1 MPSITP
7 FLWYSDKAEEAA
19 RFYASVVPDSRVDQ
33 VSGLAAES
41 LSGPPGSVKV
51 VQFTLAGR
59 PFMTM
64 SAGPLDPFNHAV
76 SFMIECDGQ
85 EEIDRLWNALLDG
98 GQPDECGWPQ
108 DRSGLCWQIVPRQLQ
123 AWMCDPDP
131 AAAKRTAE
139 AMLTMRKF
147 DLAALERAH
156 AGG

>member
-19 RFYASVVPDSRVDQ
+19 RFYALVIPDSHVDQ
-33 VSGLAAES
+33 VIGLAAES
-41 LSGPPGSVKV
+41 PSGPPGSVEV
-51 VQFTLAGR
+51 VEFTLARR
-59 PFMTM
+59 PFIAM
-64 SAGPLDPFNHAV
+64 SAGPLDSLDHAV
-76 SFMIECDGQ
+76 SFRIECAGQ

-98 GQPDECGWPQ
+98 GQPEECGWPM
-108 DRSGLCWQIVPRQLQ
+108 DRYGLCWQIVPRQLQ
-123 AWMCDPDP
+123 SWMRDPDP